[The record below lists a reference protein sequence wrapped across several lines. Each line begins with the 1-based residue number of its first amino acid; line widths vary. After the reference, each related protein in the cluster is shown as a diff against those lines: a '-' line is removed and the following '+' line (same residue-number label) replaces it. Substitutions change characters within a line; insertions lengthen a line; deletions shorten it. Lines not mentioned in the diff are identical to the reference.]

1 MKRDSLKDI
10 NENNNLLKNRS
21 YLRDKQYWLWEQTD
35 YNADAFV
42 TAEVVFDTVQKSLEA
57 K

>member
-1 MKRDSLKDI
+1 
-10 NENNNLLKNRS
+10 LLKNRS